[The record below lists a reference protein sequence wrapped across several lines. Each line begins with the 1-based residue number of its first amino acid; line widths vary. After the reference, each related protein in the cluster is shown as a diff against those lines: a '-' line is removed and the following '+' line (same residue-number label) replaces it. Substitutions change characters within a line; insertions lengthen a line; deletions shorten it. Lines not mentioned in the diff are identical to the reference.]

1 MNLEQASNFLA
12 GGILTMLGFVMIT
25 IGIVVINNIL
35 HRYWKPVQLFKF
47 LDHPYP
53 PRFVAPEEDP
63 DFKKKQNG

>member
-12 GGILTMLGFVMIT
+12 GGILTMLGFVVIT

-47 LDHPYP
+47 LGHSYP
-53 PRFVAPEEDP
+53 SRFATPEEDP
-63 DFKKKQNG
+63 AFNKKHNG